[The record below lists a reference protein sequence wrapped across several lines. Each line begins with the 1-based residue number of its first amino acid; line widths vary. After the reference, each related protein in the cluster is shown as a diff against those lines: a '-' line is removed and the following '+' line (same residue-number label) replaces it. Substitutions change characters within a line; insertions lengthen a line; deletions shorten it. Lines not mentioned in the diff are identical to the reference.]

1 MNEQIQEYLLKTID
15 GIDKGIE
22 NTVGF
27 LSAEIPLYVQ
37 ELLLW
42 YGVKSFIVSLLCVII
57 IGVVTYFMIKYS
69 GRGEVDTQYHGGYI
83 YKETLTHNCSGNLD
97 GQAMI
102 TIPVYLCVITIIS
115 LGVSLDW
122 LQIWIAPRVWLLEYA
137 STLVK

>member
-1 MNEQIQEYLLKTID
+1 MNEQIQEYLLKTLD

-22 NTVGF
+22 STVGF

-42 YGVKSFIVSLLCVII
+42 YGVKSFVVSVFCVI
-57 IGVVTYFMIKYS
+57 GMVLLTYSILKYS
-69 GRGEVDTQYHGGYI
+69 GRGKPDERYANY
-83 YKETLTHNCSGNLD
+83 YYETLTHDGSGSIGPQSFMTGTMYVALMLFLFT
-97 GQAMI
+97 G
-102 TIPVYLCVITIIS
+102 T
-115 LGVSLDW
+115 SLDW

>member
-1 MNEQIQEYLLKTID
+1 MNEQIQEYLLKTLD

-42 YGVKSFIVSLLCVII
+42 YGVKSFIVSVLCVI
-57 IGVVTYFMIKYS
+57 GMCVLTYFTIKYS
-69 GRGEVDTQYHGGYI
+69 GKGKTDGRYDGRFLH
-83 YKETLTHNCSGNLD
+83 ETLTHDDRGNIGPQSL
-97 GQAMI
+97 A
-102 TIPVYLCVITIIS
+102 TSAVYLVVMLLLFVGT
-115 LGVSLDW
+115 SLDW